1 MLGKGL
7 RLLRANGGRFKINP
21 LLFEDY
27 AVLVAD
33 LENLCRV
40 MSELD
45 RVVRKKIVA
54 SECK

>member
-1 MLGKGL
+1 MLWKGL

-33 LENLCRV
+33 LENLCRL